1 MQGLSPSKNTE
12 GYFVLQVGSTL
23 TKRCHHPLFCE
34 RTFRNSLYRRGLTY
48 LYKSFLSLDH
58 PGAFHILL
66 VGLSP
71 TLTHLWNMQWWL
83 SEQKWSNFGRL
94 EIFQDPIFPRHSLS
108 KLGHPRGI
116 GCLLVA
122 PTGKILIIPD
132 VDDPHYPAWISGKQA
147 FTLNKEDE
155 SFQQWEVQSSQLR
168 KSLLRSAKGEP
179 SRSRRSCWWRRGG
192 LAGPAPRGTW
202 LSLVQV

>member
-23 TKRCHHPLFCE
+23 SKDAIIHYFARGHFRILCTGGISPISTKASSHWITQVPFISCWWVFLQHWHICGICSEDSRSKNEATLGDPKYSKILF
-34 RTFRNSLYRRGLTY
+34 
-48 LYKSFLSLDH
+48 
-58 PGAFHILL
+58 
-66 VGLSP
+66 
-71 TLTHLWNMQWWL
+71 
-83 SEQKWSNFGRL
+83 
-94 EIFQDPIFPRHSLS
+94 FPRHSLS

-132 VDDPHYPAWISGKQA
+132 IDDPHYPPWISGKQA

-168 KSLLRSAKGEP
+168 KSLLRCAKGEP

-192 LAGPAPRGTW
+192 LAGPAPRGTR

>member
-23 TKRCHHPLFCE
+23 SKDAIIHYFARGHFRILCTGGISPISTKASSHWITQVPFISCWWVFLQLWHICGICSEDSRSKNEATLGDPKYSKILFSQAQLVQAWTPK
-34 RTFRNSLYRRGLTY
+34 RHRVPAG
-48 LYKSFLSLDH
+48 
-58 PGAFHILL
+58 GAH
-66 VGLSP
+66 
-71 TLTHLWNMQWWL
+71 
-83 SEQKWSNFGRL
+83 R
-94 EIFQDPIFPRHSLS
+94 QDPHDI
-108 KLGHPRGI
+108 
-116 GCLLVA
+116 
-122 PTGKILIIPD
+122 
-132 VDDPHYPAWISGKQA
+132 DDPHYPAWISGKQA

-168 KSLLRSAKGEP
+168 KSLLRCAKGEP

-192 LAGPAPRGTW
+192 LAGPAPRGTR